1 MVNVAGAPDVTVCAP
16 LRMAMVKL
24 AGVMFRV
31 AEATL
36 LSIHPVLY
44 AIALMVVVDVTE
56 MALVYN
62 VLASVGVLPSVV

>member
-1 MVNVAGAPDVTVCAP
+1 MVNVTGVFDVTVCAP
-16 LRMAMVKL
+16 SRMSMVKL
-24 AGVMFRV
+24 GGVMLRV

-36 LSIHPVLY
+36 LSSHPVLY

-56 MALVYN
+56 MALAYN